1 MSRMTGA
8 EAIVKSL
15 RQYGTDTLFGLPG
28 GQTYH
33 LFDAVYNEGD
43 GIRVFNSRHEQG
55 VAYMAYGYARS
66 SGRVGVYT
74 VVPGPGVLNTG
85 SALCTAYAGNERV
98 LCLAG
103 QIPSQWIGKGIGFLH
118 EIPDQLGILQRLTK
132 WAERIE
138 APADAPRLVNRAFR
152 EMCSGRPR
160 PVALEMA
167 PDVMGLQEDVELL
180 PPSPAPEPAQADPDL
195 LEAAARLLGKAR
207 RPLIVFGHGCVDAG
221 EELLQVAKI
230 LQAPC
235 TTQWGGKGIIDE
247 RHYLSQPYSAGHR
260 LWAGADAVLA
270 AGTRL
275 DIPQLQWGL
284 DDGLK
289 IVRID
294 IDPVQLAN
302 IAEPEIGIVAD
313 AKSAL
318 ADLVTALERHNIA
331 RKSREEELTCL
342 KTAMFREYEQNVGP
356 QMEILKVIREELPED
371 GFLVDEVTQV
381 GYASW
386 FGFPVYRPRHFISS
400 GYQGNL
406 GYGYTTALGVQAAHP
421 GKKVVALGGDGG
433 FMYQATELATAVKY
447 RLNLVNIVFNNHS
460 YGNVQRAQQEEFG
473 GNVIGSDLSNPDF
486 VRFAESF
493 GAPGLRV
500 ETAGQ
505 LRKALRQ
512 AFRET
517 GPVLIE
523 MPSAGMPNPWP
534 YILMPRNRGLKTG
547 DRGRI

>member
-1 MSRMTGA
+1 MTGA
-8 EAIVKSL
+8 QAIIKSI
-15 RQYGTDTLFGLPG
+15 RRYGVDTVFGLPG

-33 LFDAVYNEGD
+33 LFDAIHNEGD
-43 GIRVFNSRHEQG
+43 SLRVINSRHEQG

-66 SGRVGVYT
+66 TGRTGVYT
-74 VVPGPGVLNTG
+74 VVPGPGILNTT

-138 APADAPRLVNRAFR
+138 KPADAPRLVNRAFR
-152 EMCSGRPR
+152 ELNSGRIR
-160 PVALEMA
+160 PVALEMS
-167 PDVMGLQEDVELL
+167 PDIMGLQEDVELL
-180 PPSPAPEPAQADPDL
+180 PASPVPEPLQGDPDL
-195 LEAAARLLGKAR
+195 IEAAARLLGKAK
-207 RPLIVFGHGCVDAG
+207 RPLIVIGHGCVDAG
-221 EELLQVAKI
+221 AELLQVAQA

-235 TTQWGGKGIIDE
+235 TTLWSGKGIIDD
-247 RHYLSQPYSAGHR
+247 RHYLSQPYGAGHQ
-260 LWAGADAVLA
+260 LWAVADVVLA
-270 AGTRL
+270 VGTRL

-284 DDGLK
+284 DDDLK

-294 IDPVQLAN
+294 IDAAQISN
-302 IAEPEIGIVAD
+302 IANPEIGIVAD

-318 ADLVTALERHNIA
+318 TDLVTALARHNTA
-331 RKSREEELTCL
+331 RKPRKEELAGL
-342 KTAMFREYEQNVGP
+342 KTAMFRKFEQDVGP
-356 QMEILKVIREELPED
+356 QMRILKVIREELPED

-386 FGFPVYRPRHFISS
+386 YGFPVYRPRHFIGS

-406 GYGYTTALGVQAAHP
+406 GYGYTTALGVQAANP
-421 GKKVVALGGDGG
+421 GKKVVVLGGDGG
-433 FMYQATELATAVKY
+433 FMYQATEMATAVKY

-500 ETAGQ
+500 ETTEQ
-505 LRKALRQ
+505 LRKALQQ

-523 MPSAGMPNPWP
+523 MPSDGMPSPWP
-534 YILMPRNRGLKTG
+534 YILMPRVRS
-547 DRGRI
+547 

>member
-15 RQYGTDTLFGLPG
+15 RQYGTDTIFGLPG

-66 SGRVGVYT
+66 TGRVGVYT

-85 SALCTAYAGNERV
+85 AALCTAYAGNEKV

-103 QIPSQWIGKGIGFLH
+103 QIPSQWIGKGVGLLH

-138 APADAPRLVNRAFR
+138 TPADAPRLVHRAFR
-152 EMCSGRPR
+152 EMYSGRPR

-167 PDVMGLQEDVELL
+167 PDIMGLQADVELL
-180 PPSPAPEPAQADPDL
+180 APPPAPEPPGADPDL
-195 LEAAARLLGKAR
+195 VEAAARLLGRAR
-207 RPLIVFGHGCVDAG
+207 NPLIIFGHGCVDAG
-221 EELLQVAKI
+221 AELLRVAET

-235 TTQWGGKGIIDE
+235 TTLWSGKGIIDD

-260 LWAGADAVLA
+260 LWAAADVALAV
-270 AGTRL
+270 GTRL
-275 DIPQLQWGL
+275 EDPQLLWGL
-284 DDGLK
+284 DDELK

-294 IDPVQLAN
+294 IDAAQIAN
-302 IAEPEIGIVAD
+302 VADPEIGIVAD

-318 ADLVTALERHNIA
+318 ADLAAALERHNIPRQS
-331 RKSREEELTCL
+331 RKQELAGL
-342 KTAMFREYEQNVGP
+342 KNVTFREYEQNVGP

-371 GFLVDEVTQV
+371 GFLVDEITQV

-386 FGFPVYRPRHFISS
+386 YGFPVYRPRHFISS

-406 GYGYTTALGVQAAHP
+406 GYGYTTALGVQAANP

-433 FMYQATELATAVKY
+433 FMYQATEMATAVKY
-447 RLNLVNIVFNNHS
+447 GLNLVNIVFNNDS
-460 YGNVQRAQQEEFG
+460 YGNVKRAQEEEFE
-473 GNVIGSDLSNPDF
+473 GNIIGSNLRNPDF

-493 GAPGLRV
+493 GAMGLRAQ
-500 ETAGQ
+500 TAGQ
-505 LRKALRQ
+505 LRKALKQ

-534 YILMPRNRGLKTG
+534 YILMPRNRGKKG
-547 DRGRI
+547 W

>member
-1 MSRMTGA
+1 MSKMTGA
-8 EAIVKSL
+8 EAIIKSV
-15 RQYGTDTLFGLPG
+15 RRYGIDTIFGLPG

-43 GIRVFNSRHEQG
+43 KLRIFNARHEQG

-74 VVPGPGVLNTG
+74 VVPGPGILNTG
-85 SALCTAYAGNERV
+85 SALCTAYGGNERV

-103 QIPSQWIGKGIGFLH
+103 QIPSQWIGKGVGFLH

-138 APADAPRLVNRAFR
+138 TPADAPRLVNQAFL
-152 EMCSGRPR
+152 EMNTGRPR

-167 PDVMGLQEDVELL
+167 PDIMGLQEKVELL
-180 PPSPAPEPAQADPDL
+180 PPIPDPEPVKADPDMV
-195 LEAAARLLGKAR
+195 EAAARLLGKAKW
-207 RPLIVFGHGCVDAG
+207 PLIVIGHGCVDAG
-221 EELLQVAKI
+221 AELLQVAEA

-235 TTQWGGKGIIDE
+235 TTLWSGKGIIDDH
-247 RHYLSQPYSAGHR
+247 HYLSQPYSAGHQ
-260 LWAGADAVLA
+260 LWATADVVLA
-270 AGTRL
+270 VGTRL
-275 DIPQLQWGL
+275 DNPQLQWGL
-284 DDGLK
+284 DDDLK

-294 IDPVQLAN
+294 IDAAQISN
-302 IAEPEIGIVAD
+302 IATPEIGIVAD

-318 ADLVTALERHNIA
+318 TDLVTALARHNIA
-331 RKSREEELTCL
+331 RKSRKEELAGL
-342 KTAMFREYEQNVGP
+342 KTAMFRKYEKDVGP
-356 QMEILKVIREELPED
+356 QMRILKVIREELPED

-386 FGFPVYRPRHFISS
+386 YGFPVYRPRHFIGS

-406 GYGYTTALGVQAAHP
+406 GYGYTTALGVQVANP
-421 GKKVVALGGDGG
+421 DRKVVVLGGDGG
-433 FMYQATELATAVKY
+433 FMYQATEMATAVKY

-460 YGNVQRAQQEEFG
+460 YGNVQRAQEEEFE

-500 ETAGQ
+500 ETTEQ

-512 AFRET
+512 AFKET

-523 MPSAGMPNPWP
+523 MPSAGMPSPWP
-534 YILMPRNRGLKTG
+534 YILMPRNRGQA
-547 DRGRI
+547 

>member
-1 MSRMTGA
+1 MNKMTGA
-8 EAIVKSL
+8 EALIKSV
-15 RQYGTDTLFGLPG
+15 RSYDVDAIFGLPG

-43 GIRVFNSRHEQG
+43 AIRIFNSRHEQG

-66 SGRVGVYT
+66 TGRVGVYT
-74 VVPGPGVLNTG
+74 VVPGPGILNTT

-103 QIPSQWIGKGIGFLH
+103 QIPSKWIGKGVGFLH

-138 APADAPRLVNRAFR
+138 KPADAPRLVNQAFR
-152 EMCSGRPR
+152 EMNSGRPR

-167 PDVMGLQEDVELL
+167 PDIMGLQEEVGLL
-180 PPSPAPEPAQADPDL
+180 PPSPAPEPLRADPDL
-195 LEAAARLLGKAR
+195 IEAAARLLGKAKQ
-207 RPLIVFGHGCVDAG
+207 PLIVFGHGCVDAG
-221 EELLQVAKI
+221 TELLQAAEI

-235 TTQWGGKGIIDE
+235 TTLWSGKGIIDD
-247 RHYLSQPYSAGHR
+247 RHYLSQPYAAGHQ
-260 LWAGADAVLA
+260 LWATADVVLA
-270 AGTRL
+270 VGTRL
-275 DIPQLQWGL
+275 DNPQLQWGL
-284 DDGLK
+284 DDELK
-289 IVRID
+289 IIRID
-294 IDPVQLAN
+294 IDAEQITN
-302 IAEPEIGIVAD
+302 IADPEIGIVAD

-318 ADLVTALERHNIA
+318 SDLISALARHNNA
-331 RKSREEELTCL
+331 RKLRKEELTGL
-342 KTAMFREYEQNVGP
+342 KAAMFRKFEQDVGP
-356 QMEILKVIREELPED
+356 QMRILKVIREELPED

-386 FGFPVYRPRHFISS
+386 YGYPVYRPRHFISS

-406 GYGYTTALGVQAAHP
+406 GYGYTTALGVQIANP
-421 GKKVVALGGDGG
+421 DKKVVVLGGDGG
-433 FMYQATELATAVKY
+433 FMYQATEMATAVKY

-460 YGNVQRAQQEEFG
+460 YGNVQRAQQEQFG
-473 GNVIGSDLSNPDF
+473 GNVIGSDLTNPDF

-493 GAPGLRV
+493 GAPGFRV
-500 ETAGQ
+500 ETTGQ
-505 LRKALRQ
+505 LRKALQ
-512 AFRET
+512 AAFKET

-534 YILMPRNRGLKTG
+534 YILLPRNRG
-547 DRGRI
+547 

>member
-1 MSRMTGA
+1 MTKMTGA
-8 EAIVKSL
+8 EAIIKSV
-15 RQYGTDTLFGLPG
+15 RRYGVDTVFGLPG

-33 LFDAVYNEGD
+33 LFDAIYNEGD
-43 GIRVFNSRHEQG
+43 SLRIFNSRHEQG

-66 SGRVGVYT
+66 TGKVGVYT
-74 VVPGPGVLNTG
+74 VVPGPGILNTT

-103 QIPSQWIGKGIGFLH
+103 QIPSQWIGKGVGFLH
-118 EIPDQLGILQRLTK
+118 EIPDQLGILARLTK
-132 WAERIE
+132 WTARIE
-138 APADAPRLVNRAFR
+138 APADAPRLIKQAFV
-152 EMCSGRPR
+152 EMHSGCPR

-167 PDVMGLQEDVELL
+167 PDIMGLREDVELL
-180 PPSPAPEPAQADPDL
+180 PASPVSEPVQADPDL
-195 LEAAARLLGKAR
+195 VEAAARLLGKAR
-207 RPLIVFGHGCVDAG
+207 NPLIVFGHGCVDAG
-221 EELLQVAKI
+221 AELLQVAQM

-247 RHYLSQPYSAGHR
+247 REYLSQPYSAGHQ
-260 LWAGADAVLA
+260 LWATADVVLA
-270 AGTRL
+270 VGTRL

-284 DDGLK
+284 DEDLK
-289 IVRID
+289 IIRID
-294 IDPVQLAN
+294 IDAGQVGN
-302 IAEPEIGIVAD
+302 ITEPEVGIVAD

-318 ADLVTALERHNIA
+318 SDLVTALARHNIA
-331 RKSREEELTCL
+331 RKSRKQELTDL
-342 KTAMFREYEQNVGP
+342 KAAMFRRFEQDVGP
-356 QMEILKVIREELPED
+356 QMQILKVIREELPED

-386 FGFPVYRPRHFISS
+386 YGFPVYRPRHFITS

-421 GKKVVALGGDGG
+421 DKKVVALGGDGG
-433 FMYQATELATAVKY
+433 FMYQATEMATAVKY
-447 RLNLVNIVFNNHS
+447 RLNLVNIVFNNHA
-460 YGNVQRAQQEEFG
+460 YGNVQRAQQEQFG

-500 ETAGQ
+500 DTPDQ
-505 LRKALRQ
+505 LRKALQQ
-512 AFRET
+512 AFNET

-523 MPSAGMPNPWP
+523 MPSAGMPSPWP
-534 YILMPRNRGLKTG
+534 YILMPRVRS
-547 DRGRI
+547 

>member
-1 MSRMTGA
+1 MTRMTGA
-8 EAIVKSL
+8 EAIIKSV
-15 RQYGTDTLFGLPG
+15 RRYDVDTIFGLPG

-33 LFDAVYNEGD
+33 LFDAIYNEGD
-43 GIRVFNSRHEQG
+43 SLRIINSRHEQG

-66 SGRVGVYT
+66 TGKVGVYT

-103 QIPSQWIGKGIGFLH
+103 QIPSQWIGKGVGFLH

-132 WAERIE
+132 WAQRIE
-138 APADAPRLVNRAFR
+138 TPADAPRLVNRAFL
-152 EMCSGRPR
+152 EMNSGRPR

-195 LEAAARLLGKAR
+195 LEAAARLLSKAGS
-207 RPLIVFGHGCVDAG
+207 PLIIFGHGCVDAG
-221 EELLQVAKI
+221 EELLQVAKM

-270 AGTRL
+270 VGTRL

-284 DDGLK
+284 DDELK
-289 IVRID
+289 IIRID
-294 IDPVQLAN
+294 VDPAQVAN

-318 ADLVTALERHNIA
+318 ADLAAALERHNIA
-331 RKSREEELTCL
+331 RKSREEELTGL
-342 KTAMFREYEQNVGP
+342 KAATFREYEQNVGP
-356 QMEILKVIREELPED
+356 QMQILKVIREELPED

-386 FGFPVYRPRHFISS
+386 YGFPVYRPRHFISS

-447 RLNLVNIVFNNHS
+447 GLNLVNIVFNNHS
-460 YGNVQRAQQEEFG
+460 YGNVRRAQEEEFE
-473 GNVIGSDLSNPDF
+473 GNVIGSDLTNPDF

-500 ETAGQ
+500 ETTGQ

-523 MPSAGMPNPWP
+523 MPSDGMPSPWP
-534 YILMPRNRGLKTG
+534 YILMPRNRGKMVG
-547 DRGRI
+547 SE

>member
-1 MSRMTGA
+1 MSQMTGA
-8 EAIVKSL
+8 EAIIKSV
-15 RQYGTDTLFGLPG
+15 RQYGVDTIFGLPG

-43 GIRVFNSRHEQG
+43 RLRVFNSRHEQG

-66 SGRVGVYT
+66 TGKVGVYT

-103 QIPSQWIGKGIGFLH
+103 QIPSQWIGKGVGFLH

-138 APADAPRLVNRAFR
+138 KPSDAPRLVNQAFR
-152 EMCSGRPR
+152 EMNSGRPR

-167 PDVMGLQEDVELL
+167 PDIMGLREDVELL
-180 PPSPAPEPAQADPDL
+180 SPAPAPEPLRADPDL
-195 LEAAARLLGKAR
+195 VDAAARLLGKAK
-207 RPLIVFGHGCVDAG
+207 RPLIVIGHGCVDAG
-221 EELLQVAKI
+221 TELLQVAEM

-235 TTQWGGKGIIDE
+235 TTLWNGKGIIDD

-260 LWAGADAVLA
+260 LWATADVVLA

-275 DIPQLQWGL
+275 DNPQLQWGL
-284 DDGLK
+284 DDDLK

-294 IDPVQLAN
+294 IDPAQVSK
-302 IAEPEIGIVAD
+302 IARPEIGIVAD

-318 ADLVTALERHNIA
+318 SDLAAALERHTTA
-331 RKSREEELTCL
+331 RPSRKRELTGL
-342 KTAMFREYEQNVGP
+342 KTAMFEEYEQNVGP

-371 GFLVDEVTQV
+371 GFLVDEITQV

-386 FGFPVYRPRHFISS
+386 YGFPVYRPRHFISS

-406 GYGYTTALGVQAAHP
+406 GYGYTTALGVQVANP
-421 GKKVVALGGDGG
+421 GKKVVVLGGDGG
-433 FMYQATELATAVKY
+433 FMYQATEMATAVKY

-493 GAPGLRV
+493 GAPGFRV
-500 ETAGQ
+500 ETPEQ
-505 LRKALRQ
+505 LRKALQ
-512 AFRET
+512 AAFRET

-523 MPSAGMPNPWP
+523 MSSAGMPSPWP
-534 YILMPRNRGLKTG
+534 YIQLPRNRGQA
-547 DRGRI
+547 

>member
-1 MSRMTGA
+1 MNKMTGA
-8 EAIVKSL
+8 EAIIKSV
-15 RQYGTDTLFGLPG
+15 RRHDVDTVFGLPG

-33 LFDAVYNEGD
+33 LFDAIHTEGD
-43 GIRVFNSRHEQG
+43 SLRVINSRHEQG

-66 SGRVGVYT
+66 TGRVGVYT
-74 VVPGPGVLNTG
+74 VVPGPGVLNTT

-103 QIPSQWIGKGIGFLH
+103 QIPSQWIGKGVGFLH

-138 APADAPRLVNRAFR
+138 KPADAPRLVNRAFR
-152 EMCSGRPR
+152 ELNSGRIR
-160 PVALEMA
+160 PVALEMS
-167 PDVMGLQEDVELL
+167 PDIMGLQEDVELL
-180 PPSPAPEPAQADPDL
+180 PASPVPEPMQGDPDL
-195 LEAAARLLGKAR
+195 VEAAARLLGKAKN
-207 RPLIVFGHGCVDAG
+207 PLIVIGHGCVDAG
-221 EELLQVAKI
+221 AELLQVANA

-235 TTQWGGKGIIDE
+235 TTLWSGKGIIDD
-247 RHYLSQPYSAGHR
+247 RHYLSQPYSAAHQ
-260 LWAGADAVLA
+260 LWAVADVVLA
-270 AGTRL
+270 VGTRL

-284 DDGLK
+284 DDDLK

-294 IDPVQLAN
+294 IDAAQIGN
-302 IAEPEIGIVAD
+302 IADPEIGIVAD

-318 ADLVTALERHNIA
+318 SDLVTALARHNTA
-331 RKSREEELTCL
+331 RKSRKEELSAL
-342 KTAMFREYEQNVGP
+342 KTAMFKRFEQDVGP
-356 QMEILKVIREELPED
+356 QMRILNVIREELPED

-386 FGFPVYRPRHFISS
+386 YGFPVYRPRHFIGS

-406 GYGYTTALGVQAAHP
+406 GYGYTTALGVQAANP
-421 GKKVVALGGDGG
+421 GKKVVVLGGDGG
-433 FMYQATELATAVKY
+433 FMYQATEMATAVKY
-447 RLNLVNIVFNNHS
+447 RLNVVNIVFNNHS

-473 GNVIGSDLSNPDF
+473 GNVIGSDLTNPDF

-493 GAPGLRV
+493 GAPGYRV
-500 ETAGQ
+500 QTAEQ
-505 LRKALRQ
+505 LREALRA

-523 MPSAGMPNPWP
+523 MPSAGMPSPWP
-534 YILMPRNRGLKTG
+534 YILLPRNRGQ
-547 DRGRI
+547 

>member
-1 MSRMTGA
+1 MSKMTGA
-8 EAIVKSL
+8 EALIKSV
-15 RQYGTDTLFGLPG
+15 RRHGVDTIFGLPG

-33 LFDAVYNEGD
+33 LFDAIYNEGD
-43 GIRVFNSRHEQG
+43 SLRIINSRHEQG

-66 SGRVGVYT
+66 TGRVGVYT
-74 VVPGPGVLNTG
+74 VVPGPGVLNTT
-85 SALCTAYAGNERV
+85 SALCTAYACNERV

-103 QIPSQWIGKGIGFLH
+103 QIPSQWIGKGVGFLH

-132 WAERIE
+132 WAERME
-138 APADAPRLVNRAFR
+138 TPAQAPGLVNRAFL
-152 EMCSGRPR
+152 EMNSGRPR

-167 PDVMGLQEDVELL
+167 PDIMGLQEDVELL
-180 PPSPAPEPAQADPDL
+180 PCAPVPQPAPADPDL
-195 LEAAARLLGKAR
+195 VDAAARLLGKAK
-207 RPLIVFGHGCVDAG
+207 RPLIVIGHGCVDAG
-221 EELLQVAKI
+221 AELLQVAEA

-235 TTQWGGKGIIDE
+235 TTLWSGKGIIDD

-260 LWAGADAVLA
+260 LWAVADVVLA

-275 DIPQLQWGL
+275 DNPQLQWGL
-284 DDGLK
+284 DDDLK

-294 IDPVQLAN
+294 IDPAQVEN
-302 IAEPEIGIVAD
+302 IAQPEIGIVAD

-318 ADLVTALERHNIA
+318 SDLAAALSRHNLA
-331 RKSREEELTCL
+331 RKSRKQELTGL
-342 KTAMFREYEQNVGP
+342 KTAMFRKFEQDVGP
-356 QMEILKVIREELPED
+356 QLRILKVIREELPED

-386 FGFPVYRPRHFISS
+386 YGFPVYRPRHFISS

-406 GYGYTTALGVQAAHP
+406 GYGYTTALGVQAANP
-421 GKKVVALGGDGG
+421 GRKVVALGGDGG

-473 GNVIGSDLSNPDF
+473 GNVIGSDLRNPDF

-493 GAPGLRV
+493 GAPGFRV
-500 ETAGQ
+500 ETTEQ
-505 LRKALRQ
+505 LRKALQ
-512 AFRET
+512 AAFKET

-523 MPSAGMPNPWP
+523 MPSDGMPSPWP
-534 YILMPRNRGLKTG
+534 YILLPRNRGL
-547 DRGRI
+547 

>member
-1 MSRMTGA
+1 MTTMTGA
-8 EAIVKSL
+8 EAIIKSI
-15 RQYGTDTLFGLPG
+15 RRYDVDTVFGLPG

-33 LFDAVYNEGD
+33 LFDAIHNEGD
-43 GIRVFNSRHEQG
+43 SLRVVNSRHEQG

-66 SGRVGVYT
+66 TGRVGVYT
-74 VVPGPGVLNTG
+74 VVPGPGILNTT

-103 QIPSQWIGKGIGFLH
+103 QIPSQWIGRGVGFLH

-138 APADAPRLVNRAFR
+138 KPADAPALVNRAFR
-152 EMCSGRPR
+152 EMNSGRTR

-167 PDVMGLQEDVELL
+167 PDIMGLREDVELL
-180 PPSPAPEPAQADPDL
+180 PASPAPEPVQADPDL
-195 LEAAARLLGKAR
+195 IEAAARLLGKAKS
-207 RPLIVFGHGCVDAG
+207 PLIVIGHGCVDAG
-221 EELLQVAKI
+221 PELLQVAEK

-235 TTQWGGKGIIDE
+235 TTLWSGKGIIDE

-260 LWAGADAVLA
+260 VWATADVVLA

-275 DIPQLQWGL
+275 DNPQLQWGL
-284 DDGLK
+284 DENLK
-289 IVRID
+289 IIRID
-294 IDPVQLAN
+294 IDAAQITN
-302 IAEPEIGIVAD
+302 IADPEIGIVAD

-318 ADLVTALERHNIA
+318 SGLAAALERHNIA
-331 RKSREEELTCL
+331 RKSRKEELSGL
-342 KTAMFREYEQNVGP
+342 KTAMFRKYEQDVGP
-356 QMEILKVIREELPED
+356 QMQILKVIREELPED

-386 FGFPVYRPRHFISS
+386 YGFPVYRPRHYISS

-406 GYGYTTALGVQAAHP
+406 GYGYTTALGVQIANP
-421 GKKVVALGGDGG
+421 GRKVVVLGGDGG
-433 FMYQATELATAVKY
+433 FMYQATEMATAVKY
-447 RLNLVNIVFNNHS
+447 RLNLVNIVFNNHA

-493 GAPGLRV
+493 GAPGFRAQTP
-500 ETAGQ
+500 EQ
-505 LRKALRQ
+505 LRKALQ
-512 AFRET
+512 AAFKET

-523 MPSAGMPNPWP
+523 MPSTGMPSPWP
-534 YILMPRNRGLKTG
+534 YVLLPRNRGL
-547 DRGRI
+547 

>member
-1 MSRMTGA
+1 MSKMTGA
-8 EAIVKSL
+8 EAIIKSV
-15 RQYGTDTLFGLPG
+15 RRYGVDTIFGLPG

-33 LFDAVYNEGD
+33 LFDAIYNEGD
-43 GIRVFNSRHEQG
+43 NLRIFNSRHEQG

-66 SGRVGVYT
+66 TGRTGVYT
-74 VVPGPGVLNTG
+74 VVPGPGILNTT

-103 QIPSQWIGKGIGFLH
+103 QIPSQWIGKGVGFLH

-138 APADAPRLVNRAFR
+138 TPADAPRLVNRAFR
-152 EMCSGRPR
+152 ELNSGRIR
-160 PVALEMA
+160 PVALEMS
-167 PDVMGLQEDVELL
+167 PDIMGLREDVELL
-180 PPSPAPEPAQADPDL
+180 PASPVPEPLQADPDL
-195 LEAAARLLGKAR
+195 IEAAARLLGKAKN
-207 RPLIVFGHGCVDAG
+207 PLIVIGHGCVDAG
-221 EELLQVAKI
+221 PELLQVAEI

-235 TTQWGGKGIIDE
+235 TTLWSGKGIIDD

-260 LWAGADAVLA
+260 IWATADVVLA

-275 DIPQLQWGL
+275 DNPQLQWGL
-284 DDGLK
+284 DENLK

-294 IDPVQLAN
+294 IDAAQIGN
-302 IAEPEIGIVAD
+302 IANPEIGIVAD
-313 AKSAL
+313 AKYAL
-318 ADLVTALERHNIA
+318 SDLVTALARHNTA
-331 RKSREEELTCL
+331 RKSRREELTAR
-342 KTAMFREYEQNVGP
+342 KTAMFKKFEQNVGP
-356 QMEILKVIREELPED
+356 QMRILKVIREELPED

-386 FGFPVYRPRHFISS
+386 YGFPVYRPRYFIGS

-406 GYGYTTALGVQAAHP
+406 GYGYSTALGVQIANP
-421 GKKVVALGGDGG
+421 GRKVVVLGGDGG
-433 FMYQATELATAVKY
+433 FMYQATEMATAVKY

-493 GAPGLRV
+493 GAPGFRV
-500 ETAGQ
+500 ETPEQ
-505 LRKALRQ
+505 LRKALQ
-512 AFRET
+512 AAFKET

-523 MPSAGMPNPWP
+523 MPSTGMPSPWP
-534 YILMPRNRGLKTG
+534 YILLPRNRGL
-547 DRGRI
+547 

>member
-1 MSRMTGA
+1 MSKMTGA
-8 EAIVKSL
+8 AAIIKSV
-15 RQYGTDTLFGLPG
+15 RRYGIDTIFGLPG

-33 LFDAVYNEGD
+33 LFDAIYNEGD
-43 GIRVFNSRHEQG
+43 SLRVINSRHEQG
-55 VAYMAYGYARS
+55 VAYMAYGYARAT
-66 SGRVGVYT
+66 GKVGVYS
-74 VVPGPGVLNTG
+74 VVPGPGVLNTT

-138 APADAPRLVNRAFR
+138 TPAAAPRLVNRAFR
-152 EMCSGRPR
+152 EMHSGRPR

-167 PDVMGLQEDVELL
+167 PDVMGREEDVTLP
-180 PPSPAPEPAQADPDL
+180 PPSPPPQPAQADPDL
-195 LEAAARLLGKAR
+195 VNAAARLLGKAKK
-207 RPLIVFGHGCVDAG
+207 PLIVIGHGCVEAG
-221 EELLQVAKI
+221 TELLQVAEM

-235 TTQWGGKGIIDE
+235 TALWNGRGAIDD
-247 RHYLSQPYSAGHR
+247 RHYLSQPYAAGHK
-260 LWAGADAVLA
+260 LWAGADVVLA
-270 AGTRL
+270 VGTRL
-275 DIPQLQWGL
+275 DNPQLQWGV
-284 DDGLK
+284 DAELK
-289 IVRID
+289 IIRID
-294 IDPVQLAN
+294 IDPAQVTNVA
-302 IAEPEIGIVAD
+302 IPEIGISAD

-318 ADLVTALERHNIA
+318 ADLAAALPRHNVA
-331 RKSREEELTCL
+331 RTSRRQELTSL
-342 KTAMFREYEQNVGP
+342 KAATFREFEQNVGP

-386 FGFPVYRPRHFISS
+386 YGFPVYKPRHFISS

-406 GYGYTTALGVQAAHP
+406 GYGYTTALGVQVAHP
-421 GKKVVALGGDGG
+421 DKKVVALGGDGG

-447 RLNLVNIVFNNHS
+447 RLNLVNIVFNNNA
-460 YGNVQRAQQEEFG
+460 YGNVKRAQQEEFG
-473 GNVIGSDLSNPDF
+473 GNVIGSDLVNPDF

-493 GAPGLRV
+493 GAPGLRA
-500 ETAGQ
+500 ETPAQ
-505 LRKALRQ
+505 LRQALKA

-523 MPSAGMPNPWP
+523 MSGADMADPWP
-534 YILMPRNRGLKTG
+534 YILLPRV
-547 DRGRI
+547 RGRA

>member
-1 MSRMTGA
+1 MNKMTGA
-8 EAIVKSL
+8 EALIKSV
-15 RQYGTDTLFGLPG
+15 RRYDVDTIFGLPG

-43 GIRVFNSRHEQG
+43 AIRIFNSRHEQG

-66 SGRVGVYT
+66 TGRVGVYT
-74 VVPGPGVLNTG
+74 VVPGPGILNTT

-103 QIPSQWIGKGIGFLH
+103 QIPSKWIGKGVGFLH

-138 APADAPRLVNRAFR
+138 KPADAPRLVNQAFR
-152 EMCSGRPR
+152 EMNSGRPR

-167 PDVMGLQEDVELL
+167 PDIMGLQEEVELL
-180 PPSPAPEPAQADPDL
+180 PPSPAPEPLRADPDL
-195 LEAAARLLGKAR
+195 IEAAARLLGKAKQ
-207 RPLIVFGHGCVDAG
+207 PLIVFGHGCMDAG
-221 EELLQVAKI
+221 TELLQAAEI

-235 TTQWGGKGIIDE
+235 TTLWSGKGIIDD

-260 LWAGADAVLA
+260 LWGSADVVLA
-270 AGTRL
+270 VGTRL
-275 DIPQLQWGL
+275 DNPQLQWGL
-284 DDGLK
+284 DDELK
-289 IVRID
+289 IIRID
-294 IDPVQLAN
+294 IDAEQITN
-302 IAEPEIGIVAD
+302 IADPEIGIVAD

-318 ADLVTALERHNIA
+318 SDLISALARRSIA
-331 RKSREEELTCL
+331 RKSRKEELTGL
-342 KTAMFREYEQNVGP
+342 KTAVFRKFEQDVGP
-356 QMEILKVIREELPED
+356 QMRILKVIREELPED

-386 FGFPVYRPRHFISS
+386 YGFPVYRPRHFISS

-406 GYGYTTALGVQAAHP
+406 GYGYTTALGVQIAHP
-421 GKKVVALGGDGG
+421 DKKVIVLGGDGG
-433 FMYQATELATAVKY
+433 FMYQATEMATAVKY

-460 YGNVQRAQQEEFG
+460 YGNVQRAQQEQFG

-493 GAPGLRV
+493 GAPGFRV
-500 ETAGQ
+500 ETTEQ
-505 LRKALRQ
+505 LRKALQ
-512 AFRET
+512 AAFKET

-523 MPSAGMPNPWP
+523 MPSAGMPSPWP
-534 YILMPRNRGLKTG
+534 YILLPRNRG
-547 DRGRI
+547 

>member
-1 MSRMTGA
+1 MGKMTGA
-8 EAIVKSL
+8 EALIKSV
-15 RQYGTDTLFGLPG
+15 RRYDVDTIFGLPG

-33 LFDAVYNEGD
+33 LFDAIYNEGD
-43 GIRVFNSRHEQG
+43 SLRIINSRHEQG

-66 SGRVGVYT
+66 TGKVGVYT
-74 VVPGPGVLNTG
+74 VVPGPGILNTA

-103 QIPSQWIGKGIGFLH
+103 QIPSQWIGKGVGFLH

-138 APADAPRLVNRAFR
+138 KPADAPRLVNQAFR
-152 EMCSGRPR
+152 KMNSGRTR
-160 PVALEMA
+160 PVALEMS
-167 PDVMGLQEDVELL
+167 PDIMGLQEDVELL
-180 PPSPAPEPAQADPDL
+180 PPFPVPEPVQADPDL
-195 LEAAARLLGKAR
+195 VEAAARLLGKAKS
-207 RPLIVFGHGCVDAG
+207 PLIVIGHGCVDAG
-221 EELLQVAKI
+221 PELLQVAEI

-235 TTQWGGKGIIDE
+235 TTLWSGKGIIDD
-247 RHYLSQPYSAGHR
+247 RHYLSQPYGAGHQ
-260 LWAGADAVLA
+260 LWATADVVLA
-270 AGTRL
+270 VGTRL
-275 DIPQLQWGL
+275 DNPQLQWGL
-284 DDGLK
+284 DDDLK

-294 IDPVQLAN
+294 IDAAQIGN
-302 IAEPEIGIVAD
+302 IANPEIGIVAD

-318 ADLVTALERHNIA
+318 SDLVTALERHNIA
-331 RKSREEELTCL
+331 RKSRKEELAGL
-342 KTAMFREYEQNVGP
+342 KTAMIRKFEQDVGP

-386 FGFPVYRPRHFISS
+386 YGFPVYRPRQFIGS

-406 GYGYTTALGVQAAHP
+406 GYGYTTALGVQIANP
-421 GKKVVALGGDGG
+421 GSKVIALGGDGG
-433 FMYQATELATAVKY
+433 FMYQATEMATAVKY

-493 GAPGLRV
+493 GAPGFRV
-500 ETAGQ
+500 KTTEQ
-505 LRKALRQ
+505 LRKALQ
-512 AFRET
+512 AAFKET

-523 MPSAGMPNPWP
+523 MPSDGMPSPWP
-534 YILMPRNRGLKTG
+534 YILLPRNRGL
-547 DRGRI
+547 

>member
-1 MSRMTGA
+1 MNKMTGA
-8 EAIVKSL
+8 EALIKSV
-15 RQYGTDTLFGLPG
+15 RSYDVDTIFGLPG

-43 GIRVFNSRHEQG
+43 AIRIFNSRHEQG

-66 SGRVGVYT
+66 TGRVGVYT
-74 VVPGPGVLNTG
+74 VVPGPGILNTT

-103 QIPSQWIGKGIGFLH
+103 QIPSKWIGKGVGFLH

-138 APADAPRLVNRAFR
+138 KPADAPRLVNQAFR
-152 EMCSGRPR
+152 EMNSGRPR

-167 PDVMGLQEDVELL
+167 PDIMGLQEEVELL
-180 PPSPAPEPAQADPDL
+180 PPSPAPELLRADPDL
-195 LEAAARLLGKAR
+195 IEAAARLLGKAKQ
-207 RPLIVFGHGCVDAG
+207 PLIVFGHGCVGAG
-221 EELLQVAKI
+221 TELLQAAEI

-235 TTQWGGKGIIDE
+235 TTLWSGKGIIDD
-247 RHYLSQPYSAGHR
+247 RHYLSQPYAAGHQ
-260 LWAGADAVLA
+260 LWATADVVLA
-270 AGTRL
+270 VGTRL
-275 DIPQLQWGL
+275 DNPQLQWGL
-284 DDGLK
+284 DDELK
-289 IVRID
+289 IIRID
-294 IDPVQLAN
+294 IDAEQITN
-302 IAEPEIGIVAD
+302 IADPEIGIVAD

-318 ADLVTALERHNIA
+318 SDLISALVRHNNA
-331 RKSREEELTCL
+331 RKLRKEELTGL
-342 KTAMFREYEQNVGP
+342 KAAMFRKFEQDVGP
-356 QMEILKVIREELPED
+356 QMRILKVIREELPED

-386 FGFPVYRPRHFISS
+386 YGFPVYRPRHFISS

-406 GYGYTTALGVQAAHP
+406 GYGYTTALGVQIANP
-421 GKKVVALGGDGG
+421 DKKVVVLGGDGG
-433 FMYQATELATAVKY
+433 FMYQATEMATAVKY

-460 YGNVQRAQQEEFG
+460 YGNVQRAQQEQFG
-473 GNVIGSDLSNPDF
+473 GNVIGSDLTNPDF

-493 GAPGLRV
+493 GATGFRV
-500 ETAGQ
+500 ETTGQ
-505 LRKALRQ
+505 LRKALQ
-512 AFRET
+512 AAFKET

-534 YILMPRNRGLKTG
+534 YILLPRNRG
-547 DRGRI
+547 